1 MGRRE
6 NGDRFP
12 ELFWLI
18 EEYAGGDG
26 ERQLMALKVIGG
38 AYLPSLEARGLRDA
52 KRVVDD
58 ILERHDYFVPHGKSG
73 GVHPQSV
80 YAVLNVAKHSGK
92 GEDLKWGASRLFRM
106 VEALGRRAR
115 NGESYP
121 KHAADA
127 ALLSASLTQLANAA
141 QQASRAYAAG
151 SLN

>member
-1 MGRRE
+1 M
-6 NGDRFP
+6 
-12 ELFWLI
+12 
-18 EEYAGGDG
+18 
-26 ERQLMALKVIGG
+26 K
-38 AYLPSLEARGLRDA
+38 DA
-52 KRVVDD
+52 KRVVYR

-115 NGESYP
+115 NGESYL
-121 KHAADA
+121 KYAADA
-127 ALLSASLTQLANAA
+127 ALLSASLTPLTSAA
-141 QQASRAYAAG
+141 QQASRAYIAD